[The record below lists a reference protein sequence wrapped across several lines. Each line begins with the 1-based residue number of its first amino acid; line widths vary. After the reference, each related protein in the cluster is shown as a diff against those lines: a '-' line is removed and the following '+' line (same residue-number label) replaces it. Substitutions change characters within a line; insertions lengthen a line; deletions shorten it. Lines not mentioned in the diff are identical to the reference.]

1 MKTTNLFKAVA
12 FVAMIIVSVMNSEVK
27 AQDNFITNEEVKNDL
42 VVSKTIFRQDGTYL
56 YNHMRYEFTYDNENR
71 LTGKI
76 ASKWDGAKEQWMP
89 YFKMSYKY
97 DNNEITMSY
106 ARWNQS
112 HKAYD
117 KDIKKSVYEMND
129 ENMPV
134 AFKNY
139 KMDGERTNWT
149 LVSYNRIDH
158 TSNLLAMAE

>member
-1 MKTTNLFKAVA
+1 
-12 FVAMIIVSVMNSEVK
+12 
-27 AQDNFITNEEVKNDL
+27 
-42 VVSKTIFRQDGTYL
+42 
-56 YNHMRYEFTYDNENR
+56 
-71 LTGKI
+71 
-76 ASKWDGAKEQWMP
+76 
-89 YFKMSYKY
+89 
-97 DNNEITMSY
+97 MSY

-139 KMDGERTNWT
+139 KMDSERTNWT

>member
-42 VVSKTIFRQDGTYL
+42 VVSKTIFRQDGAYL
-56 YNHMRYEFTYDNENR
+56 HNHMRYEFTYDNENR

-76 ASKWDGAKEQWMP
+76 ASKWDGTKEQWMP
-89 YFKMSYKY
+89 YFKMSYQY
-97 DNNEITMSY
+97 AGNEITMSY

-139 KMDGERTNWT
+139 KMDNDRTNWT

>member
-1 MKTTNLFKAVA
+1 MKTTNLFKAIA

-42 VVSKTIFRQDGTYL
+42 VVAKTIFKQDGTYL

-71 LTGKI
+71 LTGKT
-76 ASKWDGAKEQWMP
+76 ASKWDSLQSRWTP
-89 YFKMSYKY
+89 YFKMSYQY
-97 DNNEITMSY
+97 ENNEIIMSY
-106 ARWNQS
+106 GRWNKA

-117 KDIKKSVYEMND
+117 KDMKKSVYEMNE

-134 AFKNY
+134 AYKSYEKNSE
-139 KMDGERTNWT
+139 KSNWT

-158 TSNLLAMAE
+158 TANLLAMAE